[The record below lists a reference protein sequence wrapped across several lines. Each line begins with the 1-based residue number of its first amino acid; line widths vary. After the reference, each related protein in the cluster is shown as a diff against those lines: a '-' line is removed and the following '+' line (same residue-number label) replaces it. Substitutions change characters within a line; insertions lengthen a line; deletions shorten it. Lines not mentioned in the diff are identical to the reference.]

1 VVGASGTLEISF
13 KENTGDNLDAKHL
26 LDPLEDIK
34 NTDRFL
40 SLKRHFTTPQFSK
53 CSHIISI
60 ACVINMKQ
68 VALCWGIPN
77 QEYSAKEHQR

>member
-1 VVGASGTLEISF
+1 MVGASGTLDISF
-13 KENTGDNLDAKHL
+13 KQNTGDNLDANHL
-26 LDPLEDIK
+26 LDPLENIK

-40 SLKRHFTTPQFSK
+40 SLKRHFNTPQFSK

-60 ACVINMKQ
+60 ASVINMKQ
-68 VALCWGIPN
+68 VALCWGIAN